1 MKEYYRI
8 GETASLMG
16 ITTQTLRFYDKI
28 GLVKPIK
35 IDPRTGYRY
44 YAYEQFHFID
54 RIKYLQSLGMPLDDI
69 KEVMLSKKVERLL
82 PFLDQQKKVLEEE
95 EKKIRHQ
102 IEMVDWYKD
111 YFTYM
116 ERNEDAPCV
125 MHLKERYYL
134 QVPCYKR
141 DLLAD
146 MEIRLA
152 KEKSEQG
159 IDNAMYLR
167 QYGYKISYDAFCKQ
181 KFRPDYY
188 FIYLNEKVKDAP
200 NILKLPEGD
209 YLCFRERILEEAW
222 NPQRIIS
229 YFQGK
234 AKPELIKQVHK
245 NYFKAGADIILFET
259 VPSLKE
265 AKVEAEIA
273 EEYGYD
279 YWISFSCLSENI
291 ICEGTPIAECAKT
304 FAKGYPHLKMI
315 GVNCTKPEYITGL
328 IHKIKEN
335 CDIPI
340 GVYPNSG
347 EEYDAVK
354 KVWFGKQSALSFEQY
369 AYNYMKSGA
378 SAVGGCCTTV
388 AKHVE
393 EVVRAKKR
401 FSEEQK

>member
-1 MKEYYRI
+1 
-8 GETASLMG
+8 MG

-245 NYFKAGADIILFET
+245 NYFKAGADCGITCSYQASIPGLMENGYT
-259 VPSLKE
+259 LE
-265 AKVEAEIA
+265 EAE
-273 EEYGYD
+273 
-279 YWISFSCLSENI
+279 N
-291 ICEGTPIAECAKT
+291 
-304 FAKGYPHLKMI
+304 
-315 GVNCTKPEYITGL
+315 L
-328 IHKIKEN
+328 IR
-335 CDIPI
+335 
-340 GVYPNSG
+340 S
-347 EEYDAVK
+347 AVK
-354 KVWFGKQSALSFEQY
+354 IFCEARDEW
-369 AYNYMKSGA
+369 
-378 SAVGGCCTTV
+378 
-388 AKHVE
+388 
-393 EVVRAKKR
+393 
-401 FSEEQK
+401 

>member
-141 DLLAD
+141 DILAD
-146 MEIRLA
+146 MGIRLA

-245 NYFKAGADIILFET
+245 NYFKAGADCGITCSYQASIPGLMENGYT
-259 VPSLKE
+259 LE
-265 AKVEAEIA
+265 EAE
-273 EEYGYD
+273 
-279 YWISFSCLSENI
+279 N
-291 ICEGTPIAECAKT
+291 
-304 FAKGYPHLKMI
+304 
-315 GVNCTKPEYITGL
+315 L
-328 IHKIKEN
+328 IR
-335 CDIPI
+335 
-340 GVYPNSG
+340 S
-347 EEYDAVK
+347 AVK
-354 KVWFGKQSALSFEQY
+354 IFCEARDEW
-369 AYNYMKSGA
+369 
-378 SAVGGCCTTV
+378 
-388 AKHVE
+388 
-393 EVVRAKKR
+393 
-401 FSEEQK
+401 

>member
-1 MKEYYRI
+1 MKEYYQI

-35 IDPRTGYRY
+35 IDSRTGYRY

-134 QVPCYKR
+134 QVPCYKS

-245 NYFKAGADIILFET
+245 NYFKAGADCGITCSYQASIPGLMENGYT
-259 VPSLKE
+259 LE
-265 AKVEAEIA
+265 EAE
-273 EEYGYD
+273 
-279 YWISFSCLSENI
+279 N
-291 ICEGTPIAECAKT
+291 
-304 FAKGYPHLKMI
+304 
-315 GVNCTKPEYITGL
+315 L
-328 IHKIKEN
+328 IR
-335 CDIPI
+335 
-340 GVYPNSG
+340 S
-347 EEYDAVK
+347 AVK
-354 KVWFGKQSALSFEQY
+354 IFCEARDEW
-369 AYNYMKSGA
+369 
-378 SAVGGCCTTV
+378 
-388 AKHVE
+388 
-393 EVVRAKKR
+393 
-401 FSEEQK
+401 

>member
-82 PFLDQQKKVLEEE
+82 PFLDQQKKVLEE

-188 FIYLNEKVKDAP
+188 FIYLNEKVKDAS

-245 NYFKAGADIILFET
+245 NYFKAGADCGITCSYQASIPGLMENGYT
-259 VPSLKE
+259 LE
-265 AKVEAEIA
+265 EAE
-273 EEYGYD
+273 
-279 YWISFSCLSENI
+279 N
-291 ICEGTPIAECAKT
+291 
-304 FAKGYPHLKMI
+304 
-315 GVNCTKPEYITGL
+315 L
-328 IHKIKEN
+328 IR
-335 CDIPI
+335 
-340 GVYPNSG
+340 S
-347 EEYDAVK
+347 AVK
-354 KVWFGKQSALSFEQY
+354 IFCEARDEW
-369 AYNYMKSGA
+369 
-378 SAVGGCCTTV
+378 
-388 AKHVE
+388 
-393 EVVRAKKR
+393 
-401 FSEEQK
+401 